1 MRLIRVHVEAA
12 LAAGARV
19 RLEGA
24 AAAHVTRVLRLGVGD
39 AVTLFNG
46 DGADYPARISALGR
60 GAVAAEVGGRVAAR
74 AESPL
79 AVTLAQGI
87 ARGERMDLVLQK
99 ATELG
104 VAAILP
110 LATARSVVRLE
121 GDGRGRRLAHWRGIA
136 IAACEQCGRARVP
149 QVAEPVTLAQH
160 LAAAPRASC
169 RLLLA
174 PDAETTL
181 AAAAAGADAVEL
193 LVGPEGGLEDAERD
207 AALGAGFLACR
218 LGPRILRSETA
229 AIAALAVLQSVAG
242 DLGGV

>member
-1 MRLIRVHVEAA
+1 MRLIRVHVEGM
-12 LAAGARV
+12 LSPGAQV
-19 RLEGA
+19 RLEAA

-60 GAVAAEVGGRVAAR
+60 GTVGVEVAGRTAAR

-79 AVTLAQGI
+79 AVTLVQGI
-87 ARGERMDLVLQK
+87 ARTERMDLVLQK

-110 LATARSVVRLE
+110 VVTARSVVRLDAA
-121 GDGRGRRLAHWRGIA
+121 GGARKLGHWRGIA

-149 QVAEPVTLAQH
+149 VVAEPITLAAH
-160 LAAAPRASC
+160 LAAPTRAAR

-174 PDAETTL
+174 PESETSL
-181 AAAAAGADAVEL
+181 AAEAAGAGSIEL
-193 LVGPEGGLEDAERD
+193 LVGPEGGLDDGEQQ
-207 AALGAGFLACR
+207 AALAAGYRACR

-229 AIAALAVLQSVAG
+229 AIAALAVLQATAG
-242 DLGGV
+242 DL